1 MLILAVANT
10 ATIADRLRVIPLDF
24 WLKLGLGVLTIVAAI
39 VLLRKLAHMN
49 KLVLTVVS
57 GLAITF
63 LGFSWIYE
71 RNEPTWASPVVNV
84 LSGFFPSKGK
94 IEQKKSGL

>member
-1 MLILAVANT
+1 MLIFAVT
-10 ATIADRLRVIPLDF
+10 KSATIADRLRLIPIDF
-24 WLKLGLGVLTIVAAI
+24 WLKLGLGVLAIIVAI

-49 KLVLTVVS
+49 KLVLTVVT
-57 GLAITF
+57 GLVISF

-71 RNEPTWASPVVNV
+71 RNEPNWASPVVNV

-94 IEQKKSGL
+94 LEQKKSGL